1 MTSRGPDSA
10 AGSLHPGVV
19 LQWPPGPRGLLPRP
33 VRTRALGA
41 GRHLAPGVA
50 ASPIICARAR
60 VRVCVCARAHAR
72 VARVCACVR
81 VRVRAGGVRRP
92 RAATPTESGFGSAA
106 ARPRRTMTDRL
117 DREAGRRL
125 YRDRPAPYIAAM
137 ETSLA
142 REGGR
147 DEPGCCRRQARPV
160 PGDAAEGAERGE
172 RERPGAPG
180 SVAWAIWTR
189 VSGVTGQS
197 PGAWRFSR
205 RESAAT
211 GRGRQAQ
218 GATWMRAATLGRS
231 AATVATST
239 PAALRRQQAGP
250 AALRRIQT

>member
-60 VRVCVCARAHAR
+60 VRV
-72 VARVCACVR
+72 
-81 VRVRAGGVRRP
+81 RAGGVRRP
-92 RAATPTESGFGSAA
+92 RAATPTEPGFGSAA